1 MNKET
6 SLWKDFPK
14 TLSEFE
20 RKFSTESACRAYLVA
35 VRWGGKPRCGRCDH
49 KRVYGLSRDLW
60 ECAACGYQTSVTAGT
75 PLEGTRKD
83 LRLWFR
89 AMWEVVSRKN
99 GISAKDLQR
108 VMGFGSYKTA
118 WSWLHKI
125 RRCLVSPQAEP
136 LGGTVQLDEG
146 YVGGRRKGNQR
157 GLSPDDKAVV
167 FIAAEVADGRVRL
180 EHAPNAKNESAA
192 SFVQRHIAADAT
204 IMTDGG
210 GVYNKKTLHQRTHEA
225 CVQTPS
231 ERAEN
236 DAVQVC
242 HWTIANLKR
251 WWIGTHHGAMRDKY
265 LQNYLDEFTFRHNRR
280 KTKGVGR
287 LVARVIEN
295 LVTVGAMTM
304 RQIIDK
310 TKPCPRFAEGVT

>member
-6 SLWKDFPK
+6 SLWESFPK
-14 TLSEFE
+14 TLPEFE
-20 RKFSTESACRAYLVA
+20 RKFSSESACRSYLLTA
-35 VRWGGKPRCGRCDH
+35 RWGGKPRCGKCDH
-49 KRVYGLSRDLW
+49 QRVYALSSGLW
-60 ECAACGYQTSVTAGT
+60 ECSACGHQTSLTAGT
-75 PLEGTRKD
+75 PMEGTRKD
-83 LRLWFR
+83 LRVWFR

-125 RRCLVSPQAEP
+125 RRCLVNPESEP
-136 LGGTVQLDEG
+136 LRGSVQMDEG
-146 YVGGRRKGNQR
+146 YLGGRRKGDQR
-157 GLSPDDKAVV
+157 GLSPDDKAVILV
-167 FIAAEVADGRVRL
+167 AAEVADGRVRL

-192 SFVQRHIAADAT
+192 SFVKRRIADDAT
-204 IMTDGG
+204 IITDGG
-210 GVYNKKTLHQRTHEA
+210 GIYNRKTLDQRPHEA
-225 CVQTPS
+225 HVQTPS
-231 ERAEN
+231 EREQN

-251 WWIGTHHGAMRDKY
+251 WWLGTHHGAISDKH
-265 LQNYLDEFTFRHNRR
+265 LQSYLDEFTFRYNRR

-295 LVTVGAMTM
+295 LVGLGSITM
-304 RQIIDK
+304 RNIIDH
-310 TKPCPRFAEGVT
+310 TKPHSRFSEEIT